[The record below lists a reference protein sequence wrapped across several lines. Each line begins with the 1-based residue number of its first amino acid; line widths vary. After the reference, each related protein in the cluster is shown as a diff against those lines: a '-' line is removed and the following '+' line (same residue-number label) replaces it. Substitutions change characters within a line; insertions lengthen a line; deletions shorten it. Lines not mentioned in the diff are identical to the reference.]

1 MSLHPVPASLE
12 AAESVPLDGARALD
26 CFREGAQYFLQQQV
40 LEGNHGPV
48 WRSLKEGMMIL
59 SMRSLTRSNLFLT
72 VLLLAAFPAEALA
85 LTQIL
90 PEAAVEADQQSLMEL
105 IGTFDRAQEAIRAR
119 DLDALMAL
127 YATSYQYHGLR
138 RADIRKIWADL
149 FARYDLIANVHTFSA
164 IKVVKT
170 GKDTTAEITCT
181 GAVWANSRETN
192 QRIPIDSWQHEV
204 HRLVRGKDGWRIVG
218 NVGGDKAVRQFG
230 TAPHPLF

>member
-1 MSLHPVPASLE
+1 MVII
-12 AAESVPLDGARALD
+12 
-26 CFREGAQYFLQQQV
+26 
-40 LEGNHGPV
+40 
-48 WRSLKEGMMIL
+48 M
-59 SMRSLTRSNLFLT
+59 MRSLTRSNLFLT
-72 VLLLAAFPAEALA
+72 VLLLVAFPAGALA

-90 PEAAVEADQQSLMEL
+90 PEASVEADQQSLMEL

-149 FARYDLIANVHTFSA
+149 FTRYDLIANMHTFSA

-170 GKDTTAEITCT
+170 GKDATAEITCT

>member
-1 MSLHPVPASLE
+1 MIIIIKSLACIGLI
-12 AAESVPLDGARALD
+12 LN
-26 CFREGAQYFLQQQV
+26 V
-40 LEGNHGPV
+40 L
-48 WRSLKEGMMIL
+48 
-59 SMRSLTRSNLFLT
+59 
-72 VLLLAAFPAEALA
+72 VLVAFPAGVLA

-127 YATSYQYHGLR
+127 YAPTYQYHGLR
-138 RADIRKIWADL
+138 RGDIRKIWADL
-149 FARYDLIANVHTFSA
+149 FARYDLIANMHTFSA
-164 IKVVKT
+164 VKVVKT

-192 QRIPIDSWQHEV
+192 QRIPIDSWEHEV
-204 HRLVRGKDGWRIVG
+204 YRLVRGKDGWRIVG
-218 NVGGDKAVRQFG
+218 NVGGDKAVRHFG